1 MLWPTI
7 IPALKSRYKYR
18 NISLNGIVSDKAWD
32 VNIRINEKNIK
43 LDLLGMFDFSG
54 DLYGKTIEVEL
65 VAFLRD
71 EAKFDD
77 INALKRQMTQDVIN
91 ARAALARAA

>member
-1 MLWPTI
+1 
-7 IPALKSRYKYR
+7 
-18 NISLNGIVSDKAWD
+18 
-32 VNIRINEKNIK
+32 
-43 LDLLGMFDFSG
+43 
-54 DLYGKTIEVEL
+54 